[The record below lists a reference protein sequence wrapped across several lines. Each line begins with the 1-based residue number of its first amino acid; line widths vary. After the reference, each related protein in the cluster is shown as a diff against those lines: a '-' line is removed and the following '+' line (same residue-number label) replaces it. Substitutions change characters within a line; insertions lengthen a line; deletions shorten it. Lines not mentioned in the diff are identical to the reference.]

1 MRVKW
6 VLVGFGI
13 LYVVVALAFVPS
25 EIWRSS
31 PIEPIF
37 SVLTDVVWNSMTFVS
52 IGLVGA
58 MAPLAKPLANAT
70 DVAPSPIMEGMFA
83 LICLAVAA
91 FSSAAAA
98 EKPHARR
105 IRDIYVPARAQP
117 RGDGAIHNVLMV
129 EFCVMNATA
138 NFAGIGRAAAGE
150 GGGMGAIKALCGAF
164 GKSADRLGLGQIRA
178 TADRGY
184 SHVSTPRRPQT

>member
-1 MRVKW
+1 MRAKW

-31 PIEPIF
+31 SIEPTF
-37 SVLTDVVWNSMTFVS
+37 SVLTDVVWSSMTFIS

-91 FSSAAAA
+91 FSSVQLLRKNLTPGGYGTYTFLLALSLVA
-98 EKPHARR
+98 
-105 IRDIYVPARAQP
+105 
-117 RGDGAIHNVLMV
+117 MV
-129 EFCVMNATA
+129 RFTMYSWS
-138 NFAGIGRAAAGE
+138 NFA
-150 GGGMGAIKALCGAF
+150 
-164 GKSADRLGLGQIRA
+164 
-178 TADRGY
+178 
-184 SHVSTPRRPQT
+184 

>member
-37 SVLTDVVWNSMTFVS
+37 SVLTDVVWSSMTFIS

-91 FSSAAAA
+91 FSAVQLLRKNLTPGGYGTYTLLLLLALSLVA
-98 EKPHARR
+98 
-105 IRDIYVPARAQP
+105 
-117 RGDGAIHNVLMV
+117 MV
-129 EFCVMNATA
+129 RFTMYSWS
-138 NFAGIGRAAAGE
+138 NFA
-150 GGGMGAIKALCGAF
+150 
-164 GKSADRLGLGQIRA
+164 
-178 TADRGY
+178 
-184 SHVSTPRRPQT
+184 

>member
-25 EIWRSS
+25 ETWRSS

-37 SVLTDVVWNSMTFVS
+37 SVLTDVVWSSMTFIS

-58 MAPLAKPLANAT
+58 MAPLANAT

-91 FSSAAAA
+91 FSAVQLLRKDLAPGGYGTYTLLLLLALSLVA
-98 EKPHARR
+98 
-105 IRDIYVPARAQP
+105 
-117 RGDGAIHNVLMV
+117 MV
-129 EFCVMNATA
+129 RFTMYSWS
-138 NFAGIGRAAAGE
+138 NFA
-150 GGGMGAIKALCGAF
+150 
-164 GKSADRLGLGQIRA
+164 
-178 TADRGY
+178 
-184 SHVSTPRRPQT
+184 